1 MQRRYHLRRRD
12 APVCSVDW
20 ALRLEGDRARALA
33 CSAQAKRVMRAAH
46 REHRGARREA
56 LIENIDLRARIT
68 AELKREQAEQ
78 HRFSGTRRSDDHHMP
93 AVADMRG
100 QAARRRAAC
109 LGIRS
114 EEHTSEL

>member
-1 MQRRYHLRRRD
+1 ML
-12 APVCSVDW
+12 
-20 ALRLEGDRARALA
+20 
-33 CSAQAKRVMRAAH
+33 AAH

-93 AVADMRG
+93 DVADMRG
-100 QAARRRAAC
+100 Q
-109 LGIRS
+109 RS
-114 EEHTSEL
+114 EEHTSELQSLMRISYADFGLKKKNVKHIAHNPKPQHTNPKEETTT

>member
-1 MQRRYHLRRRD
+1 
-12 APVCSVDW
+12 
-20 ALRLEGDRARALA
+20 
-33 CSAQAKRVMRAAH
+33 MRAAH

-93 AVADMRG
+93 DVADMRG
-100 QAARRRAAC
+100 QAERRRAAC
-109 LGIRS
+109 LGIKQRRTRS
-114 EEHTSEL
+114 EEHTSELPVTNAHLVCRLLLEKKKNTQK